1 MSGAERDVKNNW
13 MRDPETW
20 PALAMIA
27 QVLGVWLG
35 LVLIRFYG

>member
-1 MSGAERDVKNNW
+1 MKNGW
-13 MRDPETW
+13 MKDPQTW

-35 LVLIRFYG
+35 LVLIQAHG

>member
-1 MSGAERDVKNNW
+1 MKNDW
-13 MRDPETW
+13 LRSPETW

-35 LVLIRFYG
+35 LLLIRTYG